1 MASSSYSS
9 SLSSASST
17 SSSSCTS
24 LSPINCNHTN
34 KSPNDSLN
42 EKKFAQ
48 LNRSFSLINS
58 ISGAFKPIVKKQ
70 LKNQNEKVQKVATK
84 RKRKEYI
91 CRFCSR
97 NFSKSYNLLI
107 HERTHTDERPYP
119 CDICGK
125 AFRRQ
130 DHLRDHKYVHSKDKP
145 FKCPVCGKGF
155 CQSRTLMVHKSM
167 HQQHC
172 NATCTNCGKGYVH
185 KFDAQRKNGPFK
197 SANSLSNIYCYN
209 CCKLY
214 RKNKQLNE
222 TSKTSANSN
231 EISNQENDIK
241 LELNE

>member
-1 MASSSYSS
+1 MAKKASK
-9 SLSSASST
+9 SLKDT
-17 SSSSCTS
+17 S
-24 LSPINCNHTN
+24 
-34 KSPNDSLN
+34 
-42 EKKFAQ
+42 
-48 LNRSFSLINS
+48 
-58 ISGAFKPIVKKQ
+58 
-70 LKNQNEKVQKVATK
+70 VQKVTTK

-91 CRFCSR
+91 CRFCQR
-97 NFSKSYNLLI
+97 HFSKSYNLLI

-130 DHLRDHKYVHSKDKP
+130 DHLRDHRYVHSKEKP

-185 KFDAQRKNGPFK
+185 KADTTSTKRNKQSTN
-197 SANSLSNIYCYN
+197 SQSLSDHYCYN

-214 RKNKQLNE
+214 RKNKLLVEVSPPLSSATAEE
-222 TSKTSANSN
+222 TKMFEGDYYSMTSSPSESMVKDEAA
-231 EISNQENDIK
+231 D
-241 LELNE
+241 